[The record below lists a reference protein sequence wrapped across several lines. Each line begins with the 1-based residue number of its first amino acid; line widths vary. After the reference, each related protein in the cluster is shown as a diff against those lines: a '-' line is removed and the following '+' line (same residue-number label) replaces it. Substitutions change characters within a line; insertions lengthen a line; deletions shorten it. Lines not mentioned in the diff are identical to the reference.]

1 MFILMISLQL
11 NKFMDYQILDTTPAD
26 RGLTYYLV
34 KVNDDL
40 SVQFKLDEYPSN
52 EKLTELVT
60 EWLQMKFNEEQRRN
74 GMFVDLPENYYES
87 FN

>member
-1 MFILMISLQL
+1 MISLQP
-11 NKFMDYQILDTTPAD
+11 NKLMDYQILDVTPAAAG
-26 RGLTYYLV
+26 RNYYLV

-52 EKLTELVT
+52 EKLTELVS

-87 FN
+87 FNW

>member
-11 NKFMDYQILDTTPAD
+11 NKFMDYQILDTTPAA

-40 SVQFKLDEYPSN
+40 SVHFKLDEYL
-52 EKLTELVT
+52 LTEPKFRKEELT
-60 EWLQMKFNEEQRRN
+60 ENGEIFPFFMQKKRN
-74 GMFVDLPENYYES
+74 NFA
-87 FN
+87 F

>member
-1 MFILMISLQL
+1 MISLQL
-11 NKFMDYQILDTTPAD
+11 NKLMDYQILDITSAAAG
-26 RGLTYYLV
+26 RNYYLV

-87 FN
+87 FNW